1 MNWIR
6 SIERPVRKTQ
16 PSTSAGLLLTRN
28 PVDVENTILAIIIV
42 IVTITMN
49 ESSPGEVVE
58 DGEGQ

>member
-42 IVTITMN
+42 IITITMI
-49 ESSPGEVVE
+49 
-58 DGEGQ
+58 